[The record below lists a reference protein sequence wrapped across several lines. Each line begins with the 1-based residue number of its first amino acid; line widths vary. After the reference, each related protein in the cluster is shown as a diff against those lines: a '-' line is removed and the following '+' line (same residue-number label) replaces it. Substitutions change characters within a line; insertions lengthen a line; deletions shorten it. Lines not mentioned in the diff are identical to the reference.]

1 MSCYRDARRG
11 RTVFF
16 ALQFFLSC
24 SFFCVAVFFAL
35 QLLCGLL
42 GAFELCGNQVLSR
55 DGGTPSLMI
64 KEKDEDWG
72 GLDWD
77 GLG

>member
-1 MSCYRDARRG
+1 MRG
-11 RTVFF
+11 PPDHRTAVIIAVFFTLQFFF
-16 ALQFFLSC
+16 ALQFFLRC

-35 QLLCGLL
+35 QLFC
-42 GAFELCGNQVLSR
+42 NQVLSR

-72 GLDWD
+72 GL
-77 GLG
+77 GEVRVG